1 MDRLI
6 TIPGQP
12 SEAVVKKEEETDRLI
27 TIPGQPSEAV
37 VKKEEETSGY
47 NNHTWAAQWSGS

>member
-12 SEAVVKKEEETDRLI
+12 SGAVVKKEEEEMDRLI

-47 NNHTWAAQWSGS
+47 NNHTWAAQ